1 MIWLLMV
8 IHLNLTAT
16 PVQVQHGEVI
26 ATFPSH
32 QECTK
37 KHTEFFK
44 KAEEEKRPIPPYFNL
59 GCVPYK
65 RSIM

>member
-1 MIWLLMV
+1 MIWLLIV
-8 IHLNLTAT
+8 IHLNLTT
-16 PVQVQHGEVI
+16 IPIQVQHGEVI
-26 ATFPSH
+26 GTFPSL
-32 QECTK
+32 QACSK

-59 GCVPYK
+59 GCVPLK

>member
-1 MIWLLMV
+1 MIWLLIV
-8 IHLNLTAT
+8 IHLNLTTT
-16 PVQVQHGEVI
+16 PIQVQHGEI
-26 ATFPSH
+26 IGTFPSH

-44 KAEEEKRPIPPYFNL
+44 KAEKENQPIPPFFNL
-59 GCVPYK
+59 GCVPFK